1 MNRKD
6 SEPPMPAADHEQLPD
21 TSLRCRRSRERLDVG
36 GSALHYWRYA
46 PAVSEPP
53 EAGSPEAD
61 DPSGGSAERSHP
73 PMLLLHGLRGTHH
86 GLEPLAAALPERELL
101 IPDLPG
107 FGDSGPMSTRRHDV
121 AGYARAVVELLRRL
135 DHGGERIDLLGHS
148 FGSVIAAAVAAGSPE
163 LVRRLVLLN
172 PISTPASHGPSALL
186 ARLTSVYYRIGELLP
201 ARLGRA
207 LLSNRWIVLGAS
219 HAMLRSRDP
228 RVRRFVHDSHLRHFS
243 RFHSPAL
250 LAETYRSS
258 ISDTVADHAAE
269 LTVPT
274 LLIAGE
280 TDEIAP
286 LAGQRRMRDSLVD
299 ARLEVI
305 EAVGHLVHYE
315 APRHAARSI
324 RRFLDAA

>member
-1 MNRKD
+1 M
-6 SEPPMPAADHEQLPD
+6 SAVDHEQLPV
-21 TSLRCRRSRERLDVG
+21 TSLRGRRSRERLDVS
-36 GSALHYWRYA
+36 GSTLHYWRYV
-46 PAVSEPP
+46 PAVPEPP
-53 EAGSPEAD
+53 EIGSPEAD
-61 DPSGGSAERSHP
+61 GPSGGSPGRSRP

-107 FGDSGPMSTRRHDV
+107 FGDSGPMSTRRHDA
-121 AGYARAVVELLRRL
+121 AGYARAVVELLRKL
-135 DHGGERIDLLGHS
+135 DHRGERVDLLGHS
-148 FGSVIAAAVAAGSPE
+148 FGSVVAAAVAAGSPE
-163 LVRRLVLLN
+163 LVRGLVLLN
-172 PISTPASHGPSALL
+172 PISTPASQGPAALL
-186 ARLTSVYYRIGELLP
+186 ARLTSLYYRLGELLP
-201 ARLGRA
+201 VRLGRA

-219 HAMLRSRDP
+219 HAMLRTRDP
-228 RVRRFVHDSHLRHFS
+228 RVRRFAHESHLRHFS

-258 ISDTVADHAAE
+258 VSETVADHATE
-269 LTVPT
+269 LTTRT

-299 ARLEVI
+299 AELEVI
-305 EAVGHLVHYE
+305 EEVGHLVHYE

-324 RRFLDAA
+324 RRFLDAV

>member
-1 MNRKD
+1 M
-6 SEPPMPAADHEQLPD
+6 SAADHEQLLASSPHG
-21 TSLRCRRSRERLDVG
+21 RRSRERLDVC
-36 GSALHYWRYA
+36 GSTLHYWRYVPSA
-46 PAVSEPP
+46 SEPQENGISEVGDPFGGWP
-53 EAGSPEAD
+53 ERP
-61 DPSGGSAERSHP
+61 RP
-73 PMLLLHGLRGTHH
+73 PLLLLHGLRGTHH

-107 FGDSGPMSTRRHDV
+107 FGESGPMRTRRHDA
-121 AGYARAVVELLRRL
+121 AGYARAVVELLRQL
-135 DHGGERIDLLGHS
+135 DHGGERVDLLGHS
-148 FGSVIAAAVAAGSPE
+148 FGSVVAAAVAAGSPE
-163 LVRRLVLLN
+163 LVRGLVLVN
-172 PISTPASHGPSALL
+172 PISTPVSHGPAALL
-186 ARLTSVYYRIGELLP
+186 ARLTSLYYRAGELLP

-258 ISDTVADHAAE
+258 VSHTVADHAAE
-269 LTVPT
+269 LAGPT

-299 ARLEVI
+299 AGLEVI
-305 EAVGHLVHYE
+305 EEVGHLVHYE

-324 RRFLDAA
+324 RRFLDAL